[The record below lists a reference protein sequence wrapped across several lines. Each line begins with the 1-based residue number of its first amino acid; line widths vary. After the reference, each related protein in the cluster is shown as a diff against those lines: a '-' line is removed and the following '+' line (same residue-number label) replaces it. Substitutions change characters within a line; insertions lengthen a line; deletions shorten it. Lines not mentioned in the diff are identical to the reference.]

1 MLKQSVNGKDQKV
14 QNFQAVIAESLNLPQ
29 NIFSLLRSKQIYFIF
44 WNNESV
50 YFLVQL
56 SFRVE
61 GTRVIDI
68 MTDLFTVLVCCVQG
82 VRRCT

>member
-1 MLKQSVNGKDQKV
+1 MVKISGSESTEL
-14 QNFQAVIAESLNLPQ
+14 QAVIAESFNSPQ
-29 NIFSLLRSKQIYFIF
+29 NIFSLPKSEQMCFIF

-61 GTRVIDI
+61 GTRVISI
-68 MTDLFTVLVCCVQG
+68 MTGLFTVLICYI
-82 VRRCT
+82 